1 MGRPAT
7 KPIKLKDGYYIEIRN
22 RGANSGIKL
31 YSSTEEQMLRTIKTY
46 ERTKDVVILGQSK
59 NGKFINKEELH
70 VLD

>member
-59 NGKFINKEELH
+59 NGKFIDKEELH
-70 VLD
+70 VVD

>member
-22 RGANSGIKL
+22 KGANSGIKL
-31 YSSTEEQMLRTIKTY
+31 HSSTEEQMLRTIKTY

-70 VLD
+70 VID

>member
-46 ERTKDVVILGQSK
+46 ERTKDVVILGRSE
-59 NGKFINKEELH
+59 NGKFIDKEELH
-70 VLD
+70 VLG

>member
-70 VLD
+70 VVD

>member
-31 YSSTEEQMLRTIKTY
+31 HTAVQ
-46 ERTKDVVILGQSK
+46 K
-59 NGKFINKEELH
+59 NKC
-70 VLD
+70 

>member
-59 NGKFINKEELH
+59 NGKFVSKEELH
-70 VLD
+70 VVD

>member
-22 RGANSGIKL
+22 KGANSGIKL
-31 YSSTEEQMLRTIKTY
+31 YSSTEEQMFRTIKTY

-70 VLD
+70 VVD